1 MHFLLAVVMQAYG
14 NMEGHLG
21 VLSKA
26 LWICLN
32 LAVIRRN
39 EHWTDA
45 QPPATTSR
53 LSVFPFLS
61 VSPLRP
67 SIPKL
72 SVWLLC
78 LNSFLGLL
86 ISPDLCLVTEGIIP
100 ASSCDLW
107 QVLLLQLPSLLAWDL
122 QVVKRQKKSAGLLIW
137 YSKGRDCE
145 ASLSRRLPFLV
156 NRQQPCTPVQS
167 LCKTDDKLP
176 F

>member
-1 MHFLLAVVMQAYG
+1 MGTWRATLECFQKHCGYAWTWQWSGEMSTGLMLSPQPQPQD
-14 NMEGHLG
+14 HLF
-21 VLSKA
+21 S
-26 LWICLN
+26 
-32 LAVIRRN
+32 
-39 EHWTDA
+39 
-45 QPPATTSR
+45 
-53 LSVFPFLS
+53 PFLS
-61 VSPLRP
+61 VCPLRP

-100 ASSCDLW
+100 ASSCNLW

-145 ASLSRRLPFLV
+145 ASLSRLPFLV